1 MKAPAQTEVGAI
13 RHFIDGEFVDGA
25 AGETFL
31 TLNPSTNEPLAEVAS
46 GGAQEIDHAVRAARK
61 AFDEGP
67 WPRLPAAER
76 AEVLHRIADLID
88 RDTDAIAHVECL
100 DTGIPLGQIRRGQLP
115 RAAENFRFFAE
126 MATRITGESFPVG
139 NSFVNYT
146 LRQPAGVAGLI
157 TPWNTPFML
166 ETWKVA
172 PCLAAGNTCVLKPA
186 EWAPVSAMRLAQI
199 IREAGAPPGVF
210 NVVNGF
216 GETAGA
222 SLVAHPGVQLI
233 SFTGE
238 TTTGK
243 EIMRNGAA
251 TLKRFSMELGGK
263 SPVVVFADADLD
275 RALDAT
281 IFGVFSL
288 NGERCTA
295 GSRLFL
301 QREIHETFLTRLLDR
316 VRRIR
321 VGDPREERT
330 ELGPLIHPD
339 HWNRVVEYLKIGREE
354 GARIGVGGRRPPS
367 LPRGNYLEATVLVD
381 VRNEMRVAQEE
392 IFGPVLAVIPFAD
405 EAEAVRLANDVRYGL
420 TAYVWTG
427 EAARAHRL
435 SSAIDAGMVWIN
447 SQNVRDL
454 RTPFGGM
461 KESGI
466 GREGGHYSF
475 DFYCETKTVHVALG
489 THHIPKMGQER

>member
-1 MKAPAQTEVGAI
+1 
-13 RHFIDGEFVDGA
+13 
-25 AGETFL
+25 
-31 TLNPSTNEPLAEVAS
+31 
-46 GGAQEIDHAVRAARK
+46 
-61 AFDEGP
+61 
-67 WPRLPAAER
+67 
-76 AEVLHRIADLID
+76 
-88 RDTDAIAHVECL
+88 
-100 DTGIPLGQIRRGQLP
+100 
-115 RAAENFRFFAE
+115 
-126 MATRITGESFPVG
+126 
-139 NSFVNYT
+139 
-146 LRQPAGVAGLI
+146 
-157 TPWNTPFML
+157 ML

-172 PCLAAGNTCVLKPA
+172 PALAAGNTCVLKPA
-186 EWAPVSAMRLAQI
+186 EWAPVSAMRLAEI
-199 IREAGAPPGVF
+199 IREAGATPGVF
-210 NVVNGF
+210 NVVNGL

-222 SLVAHPGVQLI
+222 ALVAHPGVQLI

-295 GSRLFL
+295 GSRLLL
-301 QREIHETFLTRLLDR
+301 QREIHETFLNRLLER

-321 VGDPREERT
+321 VGDPLNEST

-339 HWNRVVEYLKIGREE
+339 HWTRVAEYLEIGREE
-354 GARIGVGGRRPPS
+354 GARIGVGGRRPPR

-427 EAARAHRL
+427 DAARAHRL
-435 SSAIDAGMVWIN
+435 SAAIEAGMVWIN

-475 DFYCETKTVHVALG
+475 EFYCETKTVHVALG
-489 THHIPKMGQER
+489 THHIPKMGQA